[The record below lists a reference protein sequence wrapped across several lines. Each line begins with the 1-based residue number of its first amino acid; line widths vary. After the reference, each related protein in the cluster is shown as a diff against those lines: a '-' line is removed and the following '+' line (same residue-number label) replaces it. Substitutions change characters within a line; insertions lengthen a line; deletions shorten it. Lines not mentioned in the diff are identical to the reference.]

1 MRPAK
6 APSSSPPLRTRPS
19 LLLRAPL
26 WLVALAALLPAS
38 ALGQTRVSVHDGDT
52 LYINGKSY
60 RLASIDAPELEQT
73 CTGSDGNQ
81 WPCGHW
87 SRDQLA
93 RLIQDG
99 VTCTRVSTDAYGR
112 TVARCQNR
120 RGQDIGGLMV
130 RAGAAIAY
138 LRDGRDYVSEEL
150 YARANR
156 SGLWT
161 GTFESPADWR
171 RRSRR
176 Q

>member
-1 MRPAK
+1 MRLAK
-6 APSSSPPLRTRPS
+6 APSSSPPTRPPPGP
-19 LLLRAPL
+19 LPQPQL
-26 WLVALAALLPAS
+26 WLVALVFLLPAS
-38 ALGQTRVSVHDGDT
+38 ALGQARVSVHDGDT
-52 LYINGKSY
+52 LYINGETY
-60 RLASIDAPELEQT
+60 RLASLDAPELEQT

-99 VTCTRVSTDAYGR
+99 ATCTRVSTDSYGR

-138 LRDGRDYVSEEL
+138 LRYGRDYVSEDL
-150 YARANR
+150 SARANR

-161 GTFESPADWR
+161 GTFESPANWR